1 MIKRKKINKMIFYL
15 MKATL
20 ILFLILSVR
29 QDLIIYMKFFK
40 KLIERYFNYNKT
52 LFKILLLILTID
64 QELTLYIKILKNFD
78 VNRDACVWSSIVPQ
92 RPGLQFAVCSRQRS
106 YDMTNHWSQRLLD
119 DYIIN
124 AQKKTGQSKYIE
136 VYDSCLRDI
145 LASSRTRSCKTGK
158 KFLQEYNKYL
168 CILFR
173 CQRCMVITKDVK

>member
-78 VNRDACVWSSIVPQ
+78 VNRDACV
-92 RPGLQFAVCSRQRS
+92 
-106 YDMTNHWSQRLLD
+106 
-119 DYIIN
+119 
-124 AQKKTGQSKYIE
+124 
-136 VYDSCLRDI
+136 
-145 LASSRTRSCKTGK
+145 
-158 KFLQEYNKYL
+158 
-168 CILFR
+168 
-173 CQRCMVITKDVK
+173 